1 MFVYLKK
8 KEGGLYI
15 MNKKTV
21 VSVLV
26 CIVMLGSAISA
37 NAANIFSDDFSHR
50 TPWYLNHYF
59 PDSNTWEIT
68 YDQQGWD
75 YATVWWD
82 VTSNWKVVPPEDPND
97 ANLYFL
103 VLGQWG
109 KNNNSDAGVVTKE
122 YQNVSGGLSYLT
134 VKCKISLEPYGNP
147 IIQLKVKFWD
157 NNTPGQV
164 LKGEV
169 VTLIVDPNVPTD
181 RLVWKDYSGIIA
193 VPAGAGVAK
202 FAINN
207 DSSPVNEGTVWIDD
221 FIVSDVVCMDPPSLD
236 VTGDCKV
243 GLADLA
249 ELSAEWLSC
258 GKVIQADCW

>member
-1 MFVYLKK
+1 
-8 KEGGLYI
+8 

-26 CIVMLGSAISA
+26 CIVIVGFAISA
-37 NAANIFSDDFSHR
+37 NAADIFSEDFNTR

-97 ANLYFL
+97 ANLWFL

-109 KNNNSDAGVVTKE
+109 KSDYSDAGVVTKE
-122 YQNVSGGLSYLT
+122 YQNVSGLTYLN
-134 VKCKISLEPYGNP
+134 VELKASLESYGDP

-157 NNTPGQV
+157 NITNLTP
-164 LKGEV
+164 KGEV
-169 VTLIVDPNVPTD
+169 VMTFIDPNIPTD
-181 RLVWKDYSGIIA
+181 RLVWKNYKMTIT
-193 VPAGAGVAK
+193 VPSGAGIAK
-202 FAINN
+202 FTLHNESRAYPIA
-207 DSSPVNEGTVWIDD
+207 EGTVWLDN
-221 FIVSDVVCMDPPSLD
+221 FLVSDVVCMDPPSLD
-236 VTGDCKV
+236 ISGDCKV
-243 GLADLA
+243 GFADLA
-249 ELSAEWLSC
+249 ILASQWLTC
-258 GKVIQADCW
+258 GKANQAECWQ